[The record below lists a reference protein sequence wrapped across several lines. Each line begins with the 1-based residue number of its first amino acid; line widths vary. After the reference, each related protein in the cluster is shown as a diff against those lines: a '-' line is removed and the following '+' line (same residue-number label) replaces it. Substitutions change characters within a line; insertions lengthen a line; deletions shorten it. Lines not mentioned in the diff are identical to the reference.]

1 MEERAVPERWSRDWV
16 LPLARTPALP
26 SVERVE
32 ATPLEELLERVVLL
46 ERAWLPAPL
55 ERLLELLLLT
65 ELLPLTELPLLERV
79 VPLERVALLLRRLS
93 CWLLLTPEERVAE
106 ELLLLL
112 ERLTEELPLERE
124 LLLELEPLELRRLSC
139 CTELLVPAE
148 RVLADP
154 LERTV
159 ELLPE
164 ELLERELELLPEE
177 RELLLCWVVLPP
189 LERRDWP
196 HISGAV
202 SMAKASI
209 REAAIVINLL
219 IALKFLS

>member
-1 MEERAVPERWSRDWV
+1 MRPPRVTLETRAVPERWSRDWV
-16 LPLARTPALP
+16 PLARTPALP

-32 ATPLEELLERVVLL
+32 ATPLEVLLERVVVL
-46 ERAWLPAPL
+46 ERAWLLAPL
-55 ERLLELLLLT
+55 ERVVE
-65 ELLPLTELPLLERV
+65 E
-79 VPLERVALLLRRLS
+79 VPLERVALLRLLS
-93 CWLLLTPEERVAE
+93 CWTLFTPEERETEE

-124 LLLELEPLELRRLSC
+124 LLLEPVPVPLRLSC
-139 CTELLVPAE
+139 CTVLLVPVE

-154 LERTV
+154 VELERTV

-164 ELLERELELLPEE
+164 EVLLEREEELLPEE

>member
-1 MEERAVPERWSRDWV
+1 M
-16 LPLARTPALP
+16 
-26 SVERVE
+26 
-32 ATPLEELLERVVLL
+32 LLI
-46 ERAWLPAPL
+46 
-55 ERLLELLLLT
+55 
-65 ELLPLTELPLLERV
+65 
-79 VPLERVALLLRRLS
+79 
-93 CWLLLTPEERVAE
+93 PEERVAE
-106 ELLLLL
+106 ELPLLL

-148 RVLADP
+148 RVLAAP

-164 ELLERELELLPEE
+164 DLLLEREVELLPEE

>member
-1 MEERAVPERWSRDWV
+1 MRPPRVTLEERAVPERCWSRDWV

-26 SVERVE
+26 SM
-32 ATPLEELLERVVLL
+32 ERVVLL

-55 ERLLELLLLT
+55 ERLLELLLT
-65 ELLPLTELPLLERV
+65 EPLLLERV
-79 VPLERVALLLRRLS
+79 VPLERAALPLERVALLLRRLLS
-93 CWLLLTPEERVAE
+93 CWLLLIPEERVAE

-124 LLLELEPLELRRLSC
+124 LLLELVPLELRRLSC
-139 CTELLVPAE
+139 CTELPVPAE
-148 RVLADP
+148 RVLAAP

-164 ELLERELELLPEE
+164 ELLEREVELLPEE